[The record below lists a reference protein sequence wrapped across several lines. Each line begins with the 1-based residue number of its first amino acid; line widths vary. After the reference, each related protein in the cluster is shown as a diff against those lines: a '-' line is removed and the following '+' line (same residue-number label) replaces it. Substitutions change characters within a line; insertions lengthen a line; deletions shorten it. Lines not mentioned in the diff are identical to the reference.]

1 MNKTR
6 LEITDIE
13 LTTLSPTYFE
23 WERLGDFY
31 ITKLIKTAN
40 ELWLKGKEI
49 TEIIGVK
56 EIGAT
61 SNKYIDF
68 ITK

>member
-40 ELWLKGKEI
+40 EL
-49 TEIIGVK
+49 
-56 EIGAT
+56 
-61 SNKYIDF
+61 
-68 ITK
+68 